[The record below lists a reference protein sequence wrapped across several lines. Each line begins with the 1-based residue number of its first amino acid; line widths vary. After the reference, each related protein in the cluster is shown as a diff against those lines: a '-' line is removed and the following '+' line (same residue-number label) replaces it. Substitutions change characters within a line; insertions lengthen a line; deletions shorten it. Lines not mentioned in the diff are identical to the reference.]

1 MNELGRFE
9 EAILSFRK
17 AIELKSDYTDAHY
30 NLGVVLSEV
39 DRLSKAVFCYNK
51 AIELRP
57 DYAQA
62 HNNLAMLSD
71 ILGKFDLA
79 IRHYSEAIDLNP
91 DHPEVHFNMA
101 RTLIKIKKYRKGIEH
116 YLKVITLRPDFVDAY
131 LELAMAFH
139 SEGYQKKAW
148 PLYRIVELLRNKNGI
163 EKVYL
168 KHLNLSLAKTK
179 LSQLGVSE
187 NKSFFD
193 QDSGFIRTN
202 IPVGENLPKLLG
214 FLPSFSPEHEKY
226 VAENRSASDIRKG
239 GVKHSRGFNLFATND
254 LSIKLF
260 EARFTNTVS
269 EILRSKI
276 FIEDSFF
283 AIYAMRVALPLPL
296 ITISISG
303 IMSLIYTLLNMLRF
317 SMSRWGM

>member
-9 EAILSFRK
+9 EAIISYRK
-17 AIELKSDYTDAHY
+17 AIELKSDYTDAYY

-39 DRLSKAVFCYNK
+39 DRLSEAVFCYNK
-51 AIELRP
+51 VIELRP

-79 IRHYSEAIDLNP
+79 IRHYGEAINLNP
-91 DHPEVHFNMA
+91 DHPEVHFNLA

-148 PLYRIVELLRNKNGI
+148 LLYRIVELLRNENGI

-168 KHLNLSLAKTK
+168 KHLNLSLAQTK
-179 LSQLGVSE
+179 PTQ
-187 NKSFFD
+187 
-193 QDSGFIRTN
+193 
-202 IPVGENLPKLLG
+202 VGG
-214 FLPSFSPEHEKY
+214 
-226 VAENRSASDIRKG
+226 IRKQI
-239 GVKHSRGFNLFATND
+239 F
-254 LSIKLF
+254 
-260 EARFTNTVS
+260 
-269 EILRSKI
+269 LRS
-276 FIEDSFF
+276 
-283 AIYAMRVALPLPL
+283 RLW
-296 ITISISG
+296 
-303 IMSLIYTLLNMLRF
+303 IYTHQYT
-317 SMSRWGM
+317 SG